1 MAEVCENAVF
11 LKHLRNDSKTLRKH
25 EVSHGR
31 KRCVLLACY
40 DVSQNGGKVKKCSM
54 APNAYRIRVE
64 GGWFHVGRFVNI
76 HFLRNVDFA

>member
-1 MAEVCENAVF
+1 MAEVAKT
-11 LKHLRNDSKTLRKH
+11 LGKHKHLRNDSKRLEKH

-31 KRCVLLACY
+31 KRCVLLACS

-64 GGWFHVGRFVNI
+64 AIWDV
-76 HFLRNVDFA
+76 L